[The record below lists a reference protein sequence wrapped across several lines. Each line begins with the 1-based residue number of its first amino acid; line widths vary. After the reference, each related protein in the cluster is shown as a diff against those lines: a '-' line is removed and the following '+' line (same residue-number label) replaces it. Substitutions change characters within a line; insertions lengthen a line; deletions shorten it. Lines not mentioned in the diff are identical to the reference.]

1 MSNVNQHRG
10 NKHRSF
16 SVLHRSLGLAV
27 AVFVVVLAITGL
39 LLNHTSELGL
49 KQKHLH
55 IPWLN
60 QMYGLRAPACTA
72 AYVVDSRWLSLWD
85 GRVFLDGHALDVPLS
100 RQLHGAFVQE
110 GLLVVVSAEQLSL
123 FSMQGELVDRID
135 YPAQRSPS
143 RAGKDAQAVV
153 LEFTE
158 PALRLQLNQ
167 GLTALEAV
175 QTGSNGGVIWA
186 EKSALPETLRA
197 SIAQDYQG
205 EGITLERLVLDV
217 HSGRIAGRLGVY
229 VMDAVAIGMLLL
241 VMSGAAL
248 GWLRR
253 RKGKS
258 PAGDAG

>member
-1 MSNVNQHRG
+1 M
-10 NKHRSF
+10 
-16 SVLHRSLGLAV
+16 
-27 AVFVVVLAITGL
+27 
-39 LLNHTSELGL
+39 
-49 KQKHLH
+49 
-55 IPWLN
+55 
-60 QMYGLRAPACTA
+60 
-72 AYVVDSRWLSLWD
+72 
-85 GRVFLDGHALDVPLS
+85 
-100 RQLHGAFVQE
+100 
-110 GLLVVVSAEQLSL
+110 
-123 FSMQGELVDRID
+123 
-135 YPAQRSPS
+135 
-143 RAGKDAQAVV
+143 V

-217 HSGRIAGRLGVY
+217 HSGRIAGLVGVY